1 MAREQVSRYY
11 YQRQVARWR
20 NLSFRSKTLMRGLHI
35 RAGEKKVRAT
45 MTARRCSQHASSR
58 RKNRVV
64 GKEEEGG
71 EKKKKERKKREAIV
85 DVSSRLVERRS
96 PDTGG
101 MLVRR
106 AGELFRKHVR
116 VLRRMDENR
125 YLDHLPSKEKNFFQ
139 QDKICVLH
147 IYKKKRKKIYRSRGW
162 PFSLHF
168 FLLIKPICYPPVS
181 YIFEHGITLEK
192 LETSIFQRFIL
203 VFV

>member
-1 MAREQVSRYY
+1 
-11 YQRQVARWR
+11 
-20 NLSFRSKTLMRGLHI
+20 MRGLHI

-71 EKKKKERKKREAIV
+71 EKKKKERKKREASGSWMFRDWSNV
-85 DVSSRLVERRS
+85 DPRI
-96 PDTGG
+96 PGG
-101 MLVRR
+101 CSFVVL
-106 AGELFRKHVR
+106 ESCLESKHVR

-147 IYKKKRKKIYRSRGW
+147 IYKKKKKKKIYRSRGW

-168 FLLIKPICYPPVS
+168 FLLIKPICYPSVS

-203 VFV
+203 VFI

>member
-1 MAREQVSRYY
+1 
-11 YQRQVARWR
+11 
-20 NLSFRSKTLMRGLHI
+20 MRGLHI

-101 MLVRR
+101 CSFVVL
-106 AGELFRKHVR
+106 ESCLESKHVR

-147 IYKKKRKKIYRSRGW
+147 IYKKKKKKKIYRSKGW
-162 PFSLHF
+162 PFSLRF
-168 FLLIKPICYPPVS
+168 FLLIKPICYPSVS

-203 VFV
+203 VFI

>member
-11 YQRQVARWR
+11 YQRQVARWK

-106 AGELFRKHVR
+106 AGELFRKQARPSPSSNGRESISGPSPVER
-116 VLRRMDENR
+116 KEL
-125 YLDHLPSKEKNFFQ
+125 LPTG
-139 QDKICVLH
+139 QDLC
-147 IYKKKRKKIYRSRGW
+147 
-162 PFSLHF
+162 PT
-168 FLLIKPICYPPVS
+168 
-181 YIFEHGITLEK
+181 YI
-192 LETSIFQRFIL
+192 
-203 VFV
+203 

>member
-1 MAREQVSRYY
+1 
-11 YQRQVARWR
+11 
-20 NLSFRSKTLMRGLHI
+20 MRGLHI

-64 GKEEEGG
+64 GEKGG

-106 AGELFRKHVR
+106 AGELFRKQARPSSNGRESISGLSPVER
-116 VLRRMDENR
+116 KEL
-125 YLDHLPSKEKNFFQ
+125 LPTG
-139 QDKICVLH
+139 QDLC
-147 IYKKKRKKIYRSRGW
+147 
-162 PFSLHF
+162 PT
-168 FLLIKPICYPPVS
+168 
-181 YIFEHGITLEK
+181 YI
-192 LETSIFQRFIL
+192 
-203 VFV
+203 

>member
-101 MLVRR
+101 LVRR
-106 AGELFRKHVR
+106 AGELFRKQARPSPSSNGRESISGLSPVER
-116 VLRRMDENR
+116 TSSNR
-125 YLDHLPSKEKNFFQ
+125 TRSVSY
-139 QDKICVLH
+139 
-147 IYKKKRKKIYRSRGW
+147 IYIKKKRKKSIAPEDGLS
-162 PFSLHF
+162 PCTF
-168 FLLIKPICYPPVS
+168 F
-181 YIFEHGITLEK
+181 F
-192 LETSIFQRFIL
+192 
-203 VFV
+203 